1 MQTLLPE
8 NVKGHVDTE
17 ENVIILCAEERLA
30 KHIPYYKSQI
40 YK

>member
-17 ENVIILCAEERLA
+17 ENVITVGVEGRLA
-30 KHIPYYKSQI
+30 KHIPYYKS
-40 YK
+40 